1 MASTPE
7 YGWPTPND
15 SDYVKDG
22 AEAMRNL
29 GDAIDSTVYAQSLIV
44 NAIINPFLL
53 MGA

>member
-7 YGWPTPND
+7 YGWPTPNN

-22 AEAMRNL
+22 AEAIRDL
-29 GDAIDSTVYAQSLIV
+29 GDAIDATVYAQSLIV
-44 NAIINPFLL
+44 DSIINPLLL

>member
-22 AEAMRNL
+22 AEAIRNL
-29 GDAIDSTVYAQSLIV
+29 GDAIDSTVYDQSLII
-44 NAIINPFLL
+44 NSIINPLLL